1 MDMVHPGE
9 VSVRERAGSKRHGI
23 GSGHVGDTIPD
34 IARGFVDGARLAA
47 LAVVDEYGGIHA
59 DVLAGAAGFLHAPD
73 TRTLEIAAVPPL
85 TAPLFVPGVERT
97 AGLIVLEPWTRRR
110 MRVNG
115 RAAHS
120 GRGLLLQADQ
130 VYANCP
136 KYIQTRT
143 VVEADQTAAPY
154 RSRKR
159 ETSTPG
165 SGRLGDV
172 TQRELIGEADT
183 FFLATYAP
191 GHGADMSHRGGN
203 PGFVTVVDDTHLS
216 WPEYAGNRM
225 YMSLGNLLS
234 EPRCAIVFPDWSTG
248 RTLHLRGRARADWDA
263 RRAAVVPKAQCMVD
277 FEVEEV
283 VEIADGMP
291 LHWRFGEY
299 HRFNPPVGKPAPTG
313 QSTPVASA
321 R

>member
-1 MDMVHPGE
+1 MDRVHPGE
-9 VSVRERAGSKRHGI
+9 VSVRQRAGSKRHGI
-23 GSGHVGDTIPD
+23 GSGHVGGTIPD

-47 LAVVDEYGGIHA
+47 LAVVDEHGGIHA

-115 RAAHS
+115 RAAH
-120 GRGLLLQADQ
+120 GGLGLLLQADQ

-143 VVEADQTAAPY
+143 VVEADQAAAPY
-154 RSRKR
+154 CSRER
-159 ETSTPG
+159 QTSTPG
-165 SGRLGDV
+165 SGRLGEV
-172 TQRELIGEADT
+172 TQRELIGDTDT

-216 WPEYAGNRM
+216 WPEYPGNSM

-248 RTLHLRGRARADWDA
+248 RTLHLRGRAFADWDA
-263 RRAAVVPKAQCMVD
+263 RRAAGVPKAQCMVD
-277 FEVEEV
+277 FDVEEV

-299 HRFNPPVGKPAPTG
+299 HRFKPPVGKPAPAG

>member
-1 MDMVHPGE
+1 MDLVHPGE
-9 VSVRERAGSKRHGI
+9 VSVRERAGAKQHSI
-23 GSGHVGDTIPD
+23 GSGYVGDTIPD
-34 IARGFVDGARLAA
+34 VARDFVDGARLAA
-47 LAVVDEYGGIHA
+47 LAVVDSRGEIHA
-59 DVLAGAAGFLHAPD
+59 DVLAGAAGFLHAAD
-73 TRTLEIAAVPPL
+73 TRTLEIATVPPL
-85 TAPLFVPGVERT
+85 TAPLFVSGAERT
-97 AGLIVLEPWTRRR
+97 VGLIVLEPWTRRR

-115 RAAHS
+115 RAVR
-120 GRGLLLQADQ
+120 GGGGLLLQTDQ

-143 VVEADQTAAPY
+143 VVEADQAAVAD
-154 RSRKR
+154 RSWER
-159 ETSTPG
+159 ETSTPN

-172 TQRELIGEADT
+172 TQRELIGDADT

-191 GHGADMSHRGGN
+191 GHGADMSHRGGS
-203 PGFVTVVDDTHLS
+203 PGFVTIVDDTHLS
-216 WPEYAGNRM
+216 WPEYAGNSM

-248 RTLHLRGRARADWDA
+248 RTLQLRGRAFVDWDA
-263 RRAAVVPKAQCMVD
+263 RRAASVPQAQRIVD

-299 HRFNPPVGKPAPTG
+299 HRFNPPAGKATPAG
-313 QSTPVASA
+313 ESTPVASA
-321 R
+321 Q

>member
-34 IARGFVDGARLAA
+34 VARDFVDGARLAA
-47 LAVVDEYGGIHA
+47 LAVVDSGGRIHA
-59 DVLAGAAGFLHAPD
+59 DVLAGAAGFLHARD
-73 TRTLEIAAVPPL
+73 SRTLEIAAAPPL
-85 TAPLFVPGVERT
+85 TAPLFVSGVERT
-97 AGLIVLEPWTRRR
+97 VGLIVLEPWTRRR

-115 RAAHS
+115 RAVPS

-143 VVEADQTAAPY
+143 VVEADRAAPAD
-154 RSRKR
+154 RDRERK
-159 ETSTPG
+159 TSTPG

-172 TQRELIGEADT
+172 TQRELIREADT

-216 WPEYAGNRM
+216 WPEYAGNGM

-234 EPRCAIVFPDWSTG
+234 EPRCALVFPDWSAG
-248 RTLHLRGRARADWDA
+248 RTLHLRGRALVDWDA
-263 RRAAVVPKAQCMVD
+263 QRAASIPQAQCVVD
-277 FEVEEV
+277 FAVEEV

-299 HRFNPPVGKPAPTG
+299 HRFNPPVGQRIPAGESP
-313 QSTPVASA
+313 PVA
-321 R
+321 

>member
-1 MDMVHPGE
+1 M
-9 VSVRERAGSKRHGI
+9 S
-23 GSGHVGDTIPD
+23 
-34 IARGFVDGARLAA
+34 
-47 LAVVDEYGGIHA
+47 
-59 DVLAGAAGFLHAPD
+59 
-73 TRTLEIAAVPPL
+73 
-85 TAPLFVPGVERT
+85 
-97 AGLIVLEPWTRRR
+97 
-110 MRVNG
+110 
-115 RAAHS
+115 
-120 GRGLLLQADQ
+120 
-130 VYANCP
+130 
-136 KYIQTRT
+136 
-143 VVEADQTAAPY
+143 
-154 RSRKR
+154 
-159 ETSTPG
+159 
-165 SGRLGDV
+165 DV

-248 RTLHLRGRARADWDA
+248 RTLHLRGRAFADWDA
-263 RRAAVVPKAQCMVD
+263 RRAAGVPKAQCMVD

>member
-1 MDMVHPGE
+1 MDIVHPGE
-9 VSVRERAGSKRHGI
+9 VSVRERAGSKRDGI

-34 IARGFVDGARLAA
+34 VARDFVAGARLAA
-47 LAVVDEYGGIHA
+47 LAVVDSGGGIHA
-59 DVLAGAAGFLHAPD
+59 DVLAGAAGFLHARD
-73 TRTLEIAAVPPL
+73 SRTLEIATVPPL

-97 AGLIVLEPWTRRR
+97 VGLIVLEPWTRRR

-115 RAAHS
+115 RAVHG
-120 GRGLLLQADQ
+120 GRGLLVQADQ

-143 VVEADQTAAPY
+143 VVEAGQTAAPY
-154 RSRKR
+154 PSRAR
-159 ETSTPG
+159 ETSTAG

-172 TQRELIGEADT
+172 AQRELVGAADT

-216 WPEYAGNRM
+216 WPEYAGNGM
-225 YMSLGNLLS
+225 YMSLGNLLF
-234 EPRCAIVFPDWSTG
+234 EPRCALVFPDWSAG
-248 RTLHLRGRARADWDA
+248 RTLHLRGRAFVDWDA
-263 RRAAVVPKAQCMVD
+263 QRAVGVPQAQCLVD
-277 FEVEEV
+277 FAVEEV

-299 HRFNPPVGKPAPTG
+299 HRFNPPTGKRIPAG
-313 QSTPVASA
+313 ESTPVA
-321 R
+321 

>member
-9 VSVRERAGSKRHGI
+9 ISVRERAGSKQYSI

-34 IARGFVDGARLAA
+34 VARDFVDGARLAA
-47 LAVVDEYGGIHA
+47 LAVVDEHGETRA
-59 DVLAGAAGFLHAPD
+59 DVLAGAAGFLRAPD
-73 TRTLEIAAVPPL
+73 PRTLEIAAVPPL
-85 TAPLFVPGVERT
+85 TAPLFASGAECAV
-97 AGLIVLEPWTRRR
+97 GLIVLEPWTRRR

-115 RAAHS
+115 RAVRD

-143 VVEADQTAAPY
+143 VVETDQTTASY
-154 RSRKR
+154 RSWEP
-159 ETSTPG
+159 ETSRPS

-172 TQRELIGEADT
+172 THRELIGDADT
-183 FFLATYAP
+183 FFLATYAQ

-203 PGFVTVVDDTHLS
+203 PGFVTVVDDAHLS
-216 WPEYAGNRM
+216 WPEYAGNSM
-225 YMSLGNLLS
+225 YMSLGNLLL
-234 EPRCAIVFPDWSTG
+234 EPRCALVFPDWSTG
-248 RTLHLRGRARADWDA
+248 RTLHLRGRAFVDWDA
-263 RRAAVVPKAQCMVD
+263 RRAAGVPKAQRIVD

-291 LHWRFGEY
+291 LRWRFGEY
-299 HRFNPPVGKPAPTG
+299 HRFNPPTGKPRAAG
-313 QSTPVASA
+313 DSTPVASA
-321 R
+321 Q

>member
-34 IARGFVDGARLAA
+34 VARDFVDGARLAA
-47 LAVVDEYGGIHA
+47 LAVVDSRGDIHA

-154 RSRKR
+154 RSRER

-165 SGRLGDV
+165 SGRLSDV

-216 WPEYAGNRM
+216 WPEYA
-225 YMSLGNLLS
+225 
-234 EPRCAIVFPDWSTG
+234 ATG
-248 RTLHLRGRARADWDA
+248 CT
-263 RRAAVVPKAQCMVD
+263 
-277 FEVEEV
+277 
-283 VEIADGMP
+283 
-291 LHWRFGEY
+291 
-299 HRFNPPVGKPAPTG
+299 
-313 QSTPVASA
+313 
-321 R
+321 